1 MRIAL
6 FFGSFN
12 PVHTGHLILADHI
25 AISGLVDKVWF
36 VVSPQSPFKT
46 EKDLAHEHDRYEM
59 VRLAIYDNPRL
70 GLSDVEF
77 HMPKPSFTI
86 DTLLRLSEQFPQ
98 HSFSIIMGEDNLGG
112 LPKWKNYKAILE
124 YYPILA
130 YPRKE
135 SKVPVPPEI
144 ANHPGIQMLDAP
156 QLLVSAS
163 FVRTRVKNKQSIAY
177 LVPEPVEAYVEA
189 KKLYS

>member
-12 PVHTGHLILADHI
+12 PIHTGHLILADHI
-25 AISGLVDKVWF
+25 ALSGLVDKVWF
-36 VVSPQSPFKT
+36 VVSPQSPFKS

-77 HMPKPSFTI
+77 HMPKPSYTI
-86 DTLLRLSEQFPQ
+86 DTMLRLSEQFPK
-98 HSFSIIMGEDNLGG
+98 HTFSIIMGEDNLAG

-124 YYPILA
+124 YYPILV
-130 YPRKE
+130 YPRLDA
-135 SKVPVPPEI
+135 KVAVPAEI
-144 ANHPGIQMLDAP
+144 ANHPGIVILDAP

-163 FVRTRVKNKQSIAY
+163 FVRARIKNSLSLSY
-177 LVPEPVEAYVEA
+177 LVPQSVEAYIEA
-189 KKLYS
+189 KSLFR